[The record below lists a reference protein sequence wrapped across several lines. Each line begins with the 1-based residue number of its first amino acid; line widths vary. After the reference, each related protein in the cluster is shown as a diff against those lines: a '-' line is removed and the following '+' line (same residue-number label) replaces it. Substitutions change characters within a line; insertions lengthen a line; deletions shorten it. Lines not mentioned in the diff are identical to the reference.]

1 MADLLKLFTYVDAAA
16 ESKFIS
22 TVINSPTVN
31 TTEYW
36 NRIVFLQGSQ
46 RIWVK
51 GKYYGTDPKD
61 LQAIYTLIGADSKA
75 TLATAL
81 GTYNTDT
88 YKADDVIGIIKN
100 VIKAFETY
108 KSDVIGYGPIAEDG
122 DDMVTWVGKEIAKAR
137 AAATTVVAVEGS
149 GLSIKD
155 ETATDGHH
163 TYTIVA
169 DQSIWEFCGEASA
182 TAATVGSVLDGKYG
196 TGSDKKRAKAEVGD
210 VWAVTITDQSNNVI
224 LYACSK
230 VGTPNTWV
238 QIGAAQGI
246 SGVDG
251 TASHG
256 VKLVNTA
263 SVVSVTVTPGSVA
276 SGNDSVVTGGLVYT
290 AINTAYN
297 NALTY
302 AYNKAKT
309 AYEDA
314 CGYAYSEAWRAY
326 DAAVTYTNTKV
337 TELEAAIDN
346 NSYSVAADTRDS
358 AYLAVTSQVVTGTG
372 NKKVTAYTVSLDE
385 DALHNYIVSNLW
397 EEITSL

>member
-16 ESKFIS
+16 EQQFIT

-31 TTEYW
+31 TTVYW

-61 LQAIYTLIGADSKA
+61 LQAIYTLIGGNTKEA
-75 TLATAL
+75 LATAL
-81 GTYNTDT
+81 GTYAES
-88 YKADDVIGIIKN
+88 YKADDVINIIKN
-100 VIKAFETY
+100 VITAFESY
-108 KSDVIGYGPIAEDG
+108 KTDTIGYTKVDNQTMSA
-122 DDMVTWVGKEIAKAR
+122 WVSSEIAKAK
-137 AAATTVVAVEGS
+137 AAATTVVKVEGS
-149 GLSIKD
+149 GLDVKV
-155 ETATDGHH
+155 ETDTDGHK
-163 TYTIVA
+163 TYTVVA

-182 TAATVGSVLDGKYG
+182 TVATIGSVLDGKYG
-196 TGSDKKRAKAEVGD
+196 TGTGAKRAKAEVGD

-230 VGTPNTWV
+230 VADTGNTWV
-238 QIGAAQGI
+238 QIGSAQGI

-263 SVVSVTVTPGSVA
+263 SVVSVSVEPGTIA
-276 SGNDSVVTGGLVYT
+276 NGNDSVVTGGLVYT
-290 AINTAYN
+290 AIDSAYN

-302 AYNKAKT
+302 ADEKATAAKT
-309 AYEDA
+309 DSY
-314 CGYAYSEAWRAY
+314 
-326 DAAVTYTNTKV
+326 TYTDTRVKELKEDVDKKV
-337 TELEAAIDN
+337 SSIAI
-346 NSYSVAADTRDS
+346 DTRDS
-358 AYLAVTSQVVTGTG
+358 AYMSVSTSG
-372 NKKVTAYTVSLDE
+372 TAYTISMDE

-397 EEITSL
+397 EEIK